1 MNILVAEDEA
11 ITLKRIQYFLEKWG
25 HRVITAQNGLEALEE
40 FLSSEIDLI
49 ITDWMMPE
57 MDGIELVRHIR
68 GKGSEIFFVYIILLT
83 SREDKKDIVNAL
95 ESGVD
100 DYIVKPF
107 DPAELQARVNVGV
120 RMVRLERSLKEYGSG
135 LEKIVRRQTSVI
147 RQTQEETIIRLL
159 SALEMRDKETGG
171 HVRRMGMFSALLAKT
186 AGWPTQRVSDLRLA
200 APMHDIGKIGIPD
213 TILRKTG
220 QLSKEEFEII
230 KSHTIVSSQILKDS
244 KFPMLQMAHDIALY
258 HHEWWDGKGYPYG
271 LAGED
276 IPEAARIVALV
287 DVFDAL
293 SNDRFYRKAAPEEE
307 VLKIMKKGRGTQF
320 EPYFFDMFIDMVPKF
335 KEIAKSIM

>member
-11 ITLKRIQYFLEKWG
+11 IALKRSKYFLEKWG
-25 HRVITAQNGLEALEE
+25 HRVITVQNGLEALEE
-40 FLSSEIDLI
+40 FLSSKIDLV

-57 MDGIELVRHIR
+57 MDGLELVRHIR
-68 GKGSEIFFVYIILLT
+68 SRTATPFAYIILLT

-95 ESGVD
+95 ETGVD
-100 DYIVKPF
+100 DYIIKPF

-120 RMVRLERSLKEYGSG
+120 RMVRLERSLKEYGTS
-135 LEKIVRRQTSVI
+135 LEKIVRRQTSTI

-159 SALEMRDKETGG
+159 SALESRDKETGG
-171 HVRRMGMFSALLAKT
+171 HVRRMALFSVILAEA
-186 AGWPTQRVSDLRLA
+186 AGWPSQRVSDLRLA

-220 QLSKEEFEII
+220 KLSEEEFEII

-244 KFPMLQMAHDIALY
+244 KYSMLQMAHDIALY
-258 HHEWWDGKGYPYG
+258 HHEWWDGNGYPYG
-271 LAGED
+271 LKGED

-293 SNDRFYRKAAPEEE
+293 SHDRFYRKASPEEE
-307 VLKIMKKGRGTQF
+307 VLQTMKEGRETQF
-320 EPYFFDMFIDMVPKF
+320 DPYFYDLFISLVPKF

>member
-11 ITLKRIQYFLEKWG
+11 IALKRSKYFLEKWG
-25 HRVITAQNGLEALEE
+25 HSVITVQNGLEALEE
-40 FLSSEIDLI
+40 FLSSEVDLI

-57 MDGIELVRHIR
+57 MDGLELVRHIR
-68 GKGSEIFFVYIILLT
+68 SRTETPFVYVILLT

-95 ESGVD
+95 ETGVD
-100 DYIVKPF
+100 DYIIKPF

-120 RMVRLERSLKEYGSG
+120 RMVHLERSLKEYGTS
-135 LEKIVRRQTSVI
+135 LEKIVRRQTSAI

-159 SALEMRDKETGG
+159 SALESRDKETGG
-171 HVRRMGMFSALLAKT
+171 HVRRMALFSVILAEA
-186 AGWPTQRVSDLRLA
+186 AGWPSQRVSDLRLA

-220 QLSKEEFEII
+220 KLSEEEFEII

-244 KFPMLQMAHDIALY
+244 KYSMLQMAHDIALY
-258 HHEWWDGKGYPYG
+258 HHEWWDGNGYPYG
-271 LAGED
+271 LIGED
-276 IPEAARIVALV
+276 IPEAARIVAIV
-287 DVFDAL
+287 DVYDAL
-293 SNDRFYRKAAPEEE
+293 SNDRFYRKASPEEE
-307 VLKIMKKGRGTQF
+307 VLKIMKERRGTQF
-320 EPYFFDMFIDMVPKF
+320 DPRLFDLFIDKVPQF

>member
-11 ITLKRIQYFLEKWG
+11 ITLKRSKYFLEKWG
-25 HRVITAQNGLEALEE
+25 HQVITVQNGLEALEQ
-40 FLSSEIDLI
+40 FLSSKIDLV

-57 MDGIELVRHIR
+57 MNGLELVRHIR
-68 GKGSEIFFVYIILLT
+68 SKGGEVSFVYIILLT

-120 RMVRLERSLKEYGSG
+120 RMVHMERSLQEFKAS

-171 HVRRMGMFSALLAKT
+171 HVRRMAKFSALLAGA
-186 AGWPTQRVSDLRLA
+186 AGWKDPRLSDLRLA

-220 QLSKEEFEII
+220 QLSEEEFEII

-258 HHEWWDGKGYPYG
+258 HHEWWNGKGYPYC

-276 IPEAARIVALV
+276 IPEVARIVALV
-287 DVFDAL
+287 DVYDAL
-293 SNDRFYRKAAPEEE
+293 SNDRFYRKASQEEE
-307 VLKIMKKGRGTQF
+307 VLKIMKEGRGTQF
-320 EPYFFDMFIDMVPKF
+320 DPYFYDLFIDMVPKF
-335 KEIAKSIM
+335 KEIAKEII

>member
-11 ITLKRIQYFLEKWG
+11 IALKRSKYFLEKWG
-25 HRVITAQNGLEALEE
+25 HRVITVQNGLEALEE
-40 FLSSEIDLI
+40 FLSSKIDLV

-57 MDGIELVRHIR
+57 MDGLELVRHIR
-68 GKGSEIFFVYIILLT
+68 SRGTDTPFVYVILLT
-83 SREDKKDIVNAL
+83 AREDKKDIVNAL

-100 DYIVKPF
+100 DYIIKPF

-120 RMVRLERSLKEYGSG
+120 RMVRLERSLKEYGSS
-135 LEKIVRRQTSVI
+135 LEKIVRRQTSAI

-159 SALEMRDKETGG
+159 SALESRDKETGG
-171 HVRRMGMFSALLAKT
+171 HVRRMALFSVIMAEA
-186 AGWPTQRVSDLRLA
+186 AGWPSQRVSDLRLA

-220 QLSKEEFEII
+220 QLSEEEFEII

-244 KFPMLQMAHDIALY
+244 KYPMLQMAHDIALY
-258 HHEWWDGKGYPYG
+258 HHEWWNGNGYPYG
-271 LAGED
+271 LVGDD

-287 DVFDAL
+287 DVYDAL
-293 SNDRFYRKAAPEEE
+293 SNDRFYRKASPEEE
-307 VLKIMKKGRGTQF
+307 VLKTMKEGRETQF
-320 EPYFFDMFIDMVPKF
+320 DPYFYDLFIDMVPKF

>member
-11 ITLKRIQYFLEKWG
+11 IALKRSKYFLEKWG
-25 HRVITAQNGLEALEE
+25 HSVITVQNGLEALEE
-40 FLSSEIDLI
+40 FLSSKIDLV

-57 MDGIELVRHIR
+57 MDGLELVRHIR
-68 GKGSEIFFVYIILLT
+68 SRTDTPFAYVILLT
-83 SREDKKDIVNAL
+83 SREDKKDIVEAL

-100 DYIVKPF
+100 DYIIKPF

-120 RMVRLERSLKEYGSG
+120 RMVSMERSLMEFRTS
-135 LEKIVRRQTSVI
+135 LEKIVRRQTSTI

-159 SALEMRDKETGG
+159 SALESRDKETGG
-171 HVRRMGMFSALLAKT
+171 HVRRMALFSVIMAEA
-186 AGWPTQRVSDLRLA
+186 AGWPSQRVSDLRLA

-220 QLSKEEFEII
+220 QLSEEEFEII

-244 KFPMLQMAHDIALY
+244 KYPMLQMAHDIALY
-258 HHEWWDGKGYPYG
+258 HHEWWDGNGYPYG
-271 LAGED
+271 IAGED

-287 DVFDAL
+287 DVYDAL
-293 SNDRFYRKAAPEEE
+293 SHDRFYRKGSPEEE
-307 VLKIMKKGRGTQF
+307 VLKTMKEGRDTQF
-320 EPYFFDMFIDMVPKF
+320 DPYFYDMFISMVPKF

>member
-11 ITLKRIQYFLEKWG
+11 IALKRSKYFLEKWG
-25 HRVITAQNGLEALEE
+25 HRVITVQNGLEALEE
-40 FLSSEIDLI
+40 FLSSKIDLV

-57 MDGIELVRHIR
+57 MDGLELVRHIR
-68 GKGSEIFFVYIILLT
+68 SRGTETPFVYVILLT
-83 SREDKKDIVNAL
+83 AREDKKDIVNAL

-100 DYIVKPF
+100 DYIIKPF

-120 RMVRLERSLKEYGSG
+120 RMVRLERSLKEYGTS
-135 LEKIVRRQTSVI
+135 LEKIVRRQTSTI

-159 SALEMRDKETGG
+159 SALESRDKETGG
-171 HVRRMGMFSALLAKT
+171 HVRRMALFSVILAEA
-186 AGWPTQRVSDLRLA
+186 AGWPSQRVSDLRLA

-220 QLSKEEFEII
+220 QLSEEEFEII

-244 KFPMLQMAHDIALY
+244 KYPMLQMAHDIALY
-258 HHEWWDGKGYPYG
+258 HHEWWNGNGYPYG

-287 DVFDAL
+287 DVYDAL
-293 SNDRFYRKAAPEEE
+293 SNDRFYRKASPEEE
-307 VLKIMKKGRGTQF
+307 VLQTMKEGREKQF
-320 EPYFFDMFIDMVPKF
+320 DPYFYDLFIDMVPRF
-335 KEIAKSIM
+335 KEIAKSIL